1 MSKIVRKGVI
11 CVISIS
17 CEKNEKRGKIEVA
30 LLGSMD
36 DVVTLYLFLSS
47 SVADKMVEL
56 DEAGDKE
63 HALEMLAGYLVSD
76 DVKKILKGN

>member
-1 MSKIVRKGVI
+1 M
-11 CVISIS
+11 ISIS

-36 DVVTLYLFLSS
+36 DIVTLYLFLSS

-56 DEAGDKE
+56 DEAGDKG

-76 DVKKILKGN
+76 DVKKILKGDK